1 MTINKATQIDLTH
14 QETKIGRT
22 SQIETTIQAITT
34 RETTNT
40 KIEIQPISNEATIT
54 KETEAKAREIIE
66 TNQVV
71 IEIIHKIEIQETM
84 DMEQIPLH

>member
-1 MTINKATQIDLTH
+1 MTNKAIQIDPTH

-66 TNQVV
+66 TNQVI
-71 IEIIHKIEIQETM
+71 IEIIHKVEIQEIM
-84 DMEQIPLH
+84 DMEQTPLH